1 MELTAQVMLEAGGI
15 CCFCFINEFFF
26 HVFLA
31 PPFIYCHTLSPLSA
45 LLLCRASDMSFIVP
59 TTARFSWPDCEI
71 LHHTFSNN
79 DTRGPHIMRTSL
91 AIHCGLLAQCM
102 IHQRLPS
109 LIVYSPE
116 VNQCAILSIIKASF
130 SAGFSY
136 SKYFPYYARTPTYE
150 EALWL
155 AHVCFC

>member
-1 MELTAQVMLEAGGI
+1 MLEAGGI

-79 DTRGPHIMRTSL
+79 DTRGPHIMRTSFVGNPL
-91 AIHCGLLAQCM
+91 RFTCVVYDTLETS
-102 IHQRLPS
+102 LP
-109 LIVYSPE
+109 YS
-116 VNQCAILSIIKASF
+116 ILSRGEPMCHPINNK
-130 SAGFSY
+130 
-136 SKYFPYYARTPTYE
+136 SKFFGRFF
-150 EALWL
+150 L
-155 AHVCFC
+155 

>member
-91 AIHCGLLAQCM
+91 VIHCGLLAQCM
-102 IHQRLPS
+102 IHQREVSCSILPIS
-109 LIVYSPE
+109 EPMCHPS
-116 VNQCAILSIIKASF
+116 NNK
-130 SAGFSY
+130 
-136 SKYFPYYARTPTYE
+136 SKFFGRFF
-150 EALWL
+150 LQ
-155 AHVCFC
+155 